1 MPGLIKAII
10 FDWGGVLV
18 EDPIPQMI
26 EYCSK
31 ILKVGKEELE
41 KALPECRPDFERGAI
56 SEEVFWKRICRSLS
70 IPDQSMNSLW
80 SHSFESAYK
89 ENREMFSLA
98 SSLRQNGYKIGL
110 LSNTEVPAVEY
121 FREKGYE
128 IFDATVFSCLEGM
141 RKPEKGI
148 YDIALDKLGVRPEE
162 AIFIDDKEANVKGA
176 ERAGINAILFRDP
189 GQVKRELSAFMV
201 KTVSP

>member
-1 MPGLIKAII
+1 MPRLIKAII

-18 EDPIPQMI
+18 EDPIPRMI
-26 EYCSK
+26 EHFSK
-31 ILKVGKEELE
+31 ILKVGKEELV
-41 KALPECRPDFERGAI
+41 KALPECRADFERGLI
-56 SEEVFWKRICRSLS
+56 SEEVFWKRMCRSLS
-70 IPDQSMNSLW
+70 IPEQSMNSLW
-80 SHSFESAYK
+80 SHSFKSAYK

-110 LSNTEVPAVEY
+110 LSNTEIPAVEY
-121 FREKGYE
+121 FQEKRYR
-128 IFDATVFSCLEGM
+128 IFDATVFSCVEGM

-148 YDIALDKLGVRPEE
+148 YDIALNKLGVQPDE

-176 ERAGINAILFRDP
+176 ERAGISAILFQDP
-189 GQVKRELSAFMV
+189 EQVKKELNAFMV